1 MLLFVGS
8 QRAGRDLATEQQQNS
23 LLNTS
28 LCFSDMTG
36 EEDGMCR
43 GSIM

>member
-1 MLLFVGS
+1 MLLIVWS
-8 QRAGRDLATEQQQNS
+8 QRAGHDVATKEQQNS

-36 EEDGMCR
+36 EEDGCAEVQ
-43 GSIM
+43 

>member
-8 QRAGRDLATEQQQNS
+8 QRARHDSATKQQQNS

-28 LCFSDMTG
+28 LCSSDMTG
-36 EEDGMCR
+36 EEDGCAEVQ
-43 GSIM
+43 